1 MALSEKDLSEG
12 QGHPPDQTGEDR
24 EFLDYVLILFRY
36 RWLIFWTVS
45 LCTAGMLLYVSA
57 QELEFQA
64 VATIYSEQP
73 TYSTTFL
80 SGDAMRRNLLRKL
93 YQYKQDGKTHIINL
107 TETLGAGSEERALL
121 ALRGMIFLQPD
132 DLRETSIVVTSRSP
146 QLSVVVANAGVVQL
160 LQNEY
165 DNLKRR
171 RRLLS
176 AVTPNDLVKIRE
188 IDFVTNEFE
197 KLQMKMD
204 KVGAKVFQGFRI
216 GVIEVRSLAVP
227 TAYPVER
234 YRMNVVVA
242 AGLAIG
248 VCASALLVFLIEYGR
263 HKPRLLAS
271 LTNELRKDVEW
282 VSSRLDKK

>member
-12 QGHPPDQTGEDR
+12 QGCPPDQMGEDR

-36 RWLIFWTVS
+36 RWLIFWMVI
-45 LCTAGMLLYVSA
+45 LCTAGIVTYASI
-57 QELEFQA
+57 QEPEFQA
-64 VATIYSEQP
+64 TAAIYSEQP
-73 TYSTTFL
+73 TYSTSFL
-80 SGDAMRRNLLRKL
+80 SGNAMRKNLLRKL

-107 TETLGAGSEERALL
+107 TETLGAGSEKQALL
-121 ALRGMIFLQPD
+121 SLRGMIFLRPD
-132 DLRETSIVVTSRSP
+132 NQNETSIVVTSRSL
-146 QLSVVVANAGVVQL
+146 QLSVVVANACVVQI
-160 LQNEY
+160 LQNQY

-176 AVTPNDLVKIRE
+176 AVTPKNLVKIRE

-204 KVGAKVFQGFRI
+204 KVGAEVFQDFRV

-227 TAYPVER
+227 TAALVER
-234 YRMNVVVA
+234 YGMNVVVA
-242 AGLAIG
+242 AGLAVG
-248 VCASALLVFLIEYGR
+248 VCLSVLLVFLFEYGR
-263 HKPRLLAS
+263 RKPRLLAS

-282 VSSRLDKK
+282 VSSRLGKK